1 MEIPVLLYHV
11 VKFEPDPN
19 NDYQYELAR
28 FKEHMHYLHE
38 QGYTTLTIDQYF
50 ALLDGKEE
58 EVPEKLILI
67 TFDDNTADFV
77 EYVMPILT
85 SYMG

>member
-11 VKFEPDPN
+11 VKPEPDPN

-38 QGYTTLTIDQYF
+38 QGYTTL
-50 ALLDGKEE
+50 
-58 EVPEKLILI
+58 KLINILPCW
-67 TFDDNTADFV
+67 TARRRKFQR
-77 EYVMPILT
+77 
-85 SYMG
+85 SRS